1 MEYKKIIAIG
11 AVAALLLTG
20 CGAET
25 AKSGSQLLAD
35 GKYSAAADAFSEEL
49 KSDSKNVK
57 LYIGLADAYVG
68 EGEYEAAVDNLSE
81 GFKTTK
87 SDKIVEKMIQITDD
101 LYKTAADKEE
111 YQTVLYCC
119 EAVLECKDDEAAVYE
134 QKAMCYLHM
143 DQVDKALETVKT
155 GEEKTGSKDIAASV
169 SSYLYTLGSKSY
181 TGGEKAAAKT
191 YYEKVLELDPEN
203 TDAQSMIK
211 AIGDVS
217 SDAPKT
223 EEPKKEDTK
232 KEEDK
237 KTEQPKAENKQNNTQ
252 TEQKTAASAPSS
264 APAAQPA
271 PAQKPQQNTQA
282 AAPAPAPQTAKY
294 TVQIGAYA
302 EKQNA
307 DNKAAKANA
316 AGFSASISASGGL
329 YHVTIGT
336 FSSQSEANTAAAK
349 AQAAGFNVIVLTD

>member
-20 CGAET
+20 CGGET

-68 EGEYEAAVDNLSE
+68 EGEYEAAVDNLSD
-81 GFKTTK
+81 GFKATK

-155 GEEKTGSKDIAASV
+155 GEEKTGSKDISANV

-181 TGGEKAAAKT
+181 TSGEKAAAKT

-203 TDAQSMIK
+203 SDAQSMIK

-223 EEPKKEDTK
+223 EEPKKEDSQK
-232 KEEDK
+232 AEDK
-237 KTEQPKAENKQNNTQ
+237 KTEQPKTENKPENNQ
-252 TEQKTAASAPSS
+252 PEQKPSAAAPS
-264 APAAQPA
+264 ANAAAQQ
-271 PAQKPQQNTQA
+271 PAQKPQQNTQTA
-282 AAPAPAPQTAKY
+282 SAAPAPKAASY

-307 DNKAAKANA
+307 DNKAAKAQA

-336 FSSQSEANTAAAK
+336 YSTEGEANNAASK